1 MSKIE
6 KIKNFLTSNKK
17 KIFFFITTIIFISG
31 IWIIYKKYF
40 SHKHTFCFAMQQD
53 IAGLD
58 PTNPSHTSSSYSS
71 IYFNLVHATLLSKNA
86 NNELQPRLLETMP
99 ILDENKIIKCKLKNN
114 IFFHNNQ
121 KMTTADII
129 FTFKRAQQNNHNQFE
144 IIKKIELLND
154 QEFNIEFKNE
164 LSNWEWKFLLTDFF
178 RVLNKQAIEKNE
190 NEGIKI
196 GAGPYKLKKRK
207 PNQSIDIE
215 YFKDYYSNVLQTE
228 KIPPTNIKIKIS
240 KDDNTLITELENQ
253 EIDAIINI
261 KDALIKDIEKKI
273 NQNQYKNI
281 KLLKNPVCSMS
292 FMYFNKHKTKEQ
304 VRKIIQKSLDIQEII
319 NELELPV
326 ILSKDILHNNLIGFN
341 PDLNY
346 HDVNISEAKTQF
358 QNLKEEEK
366 QIKCGASKETPF
378 IHKIIEQLRHIGFQI
393 TLTIEDMNTL
403 MVKAETK
410 EYNFIFLGE
419 GFETEYSHKYLEDYF
434 LTNGNPNNFC
444 GIDKD
449 DQPFLE
455 DKIKEA
461 KFLTSDITLYANKIK
476 EIDDYLYQK
485 IYLLPLTTNYSFI
498 LTSKKI
504 QKGFEQDGFSKFYN
518 IHMIEIENT

>member
-40 SHKHTFCFAMQQD
+40 SNKHTFCFAMKQD

-86 NNELQPRLLETMP
+86 NNELQPILLEKIP
-99 ILDENKIIKCKLKNN
+99 IFYKNTIIKCKLKNN

-129 FTFKRAQQNNHNQFE
+129 FTFERAKQNNHNQFE
-144 IIKKIELLND
+144 IINKIEPLND
-154 QEFNIEFKNE
+154 QEFNIEFKNQ
-164 LSNWEWKFLLTDFF
+164 LSNWEWEFLLTDFF
-178 RVLNKQAIEKNE
+178 RVLNKKAIETNE

-196 GAGPYKLKKRK
+196 GAGPYKLKKRE
-207 PNQSIDIE
+207 PNQSIYIE

-228 KIPPTNIKIKIS
+228 KIPPTNIKIKIT

-261 KDALIKDIEKKI
+261 KNELVKDIEQKI
-273 NQNQYKNI
+273 NRNQYKNI

-292 FMYFNKHKTKEQ
+292 FMYFNKHKTKEK
-304 VRKIIQKSLDIQEII
+304 VRKIIQKSLDIQKII
-319 NELELPV
+319 HELELPV

-341 PDLNY
+341 PHLNY
-346 HDVNISEAKTQF
+346 HDVNILEAQTEF
-358 QNLKEEEK
+358 ENLNKEDK
-366 QIKCGASKETPF
+366 QIKCGAVQETPF
-378 IHKIIEQLRHIGFQI
+378 LHKIIEQLRHIGFEI
-393 TLTIEDMNTL
+393 KLTIEDINTL
-403 MVKAETK
+403 MAKAKKK

-419 GFETEYSHKYLEDYF
+419 GFETEYSHKYFADYF
-434 LTNGNPNNFC
+434 LTNDNPNNFC
-444 GIDKD
+444 GIDND
-449 DQPFLE
+449 DKPFLE
-455 DKIKEA
+455 DKIKDS
-461 KFLTSDITLYANKIK
+461 KLLTSDITLYENKIK

-485 IYLLPLTTNYSFI
+485 IYLLPLATNYSFI

-504 QKGFEQDGFSKFYN
+504 QKGFEQNAFSKFYN
-518 IHMIEIENT
+518 MHMIEIENT